1 MADYTREEIARLAAI
16 KKRINGKMESL
27 GSPSPENEQGF
38 LGDSVDAI
46 QHGLL
51 SGAADLTDGIGYLT
65 GSDTIRKGADSLRG
79 QADKQIN
86 QMSPDG
92 REAFQGFG
100 IQADGSS
107 PTGYDFKDES
117 SLKGFGLN
125 VLSGVGSFAPTM
137 IPGGIAAKGI
147 SAAGKVAGATG
158 KGVKVE
164 KVIDKASDVVGFGS
178 VGALSIGGSTANQ
191 TYETVANADFHTLKD
206 AEIFQKQ
213 YWNLRKL
220 KELDHVSA
228 LKQAREDVARE
239 LATEAAKDGA
249 IMGAITQGALG
260 PVMGKLFRGEAGSI
274 GKAAAI
280 GAVTEGAQE
289 FVESGGQ
296 TAISNIAVNPA
307 VPTNTMDNVI
317 GDALT
322 GAVVGGPVGGAFGG
336 GGSVLNRSTKAKD
349 NTDDQFNLSEQDQGH
364 QAVEQ
369 QLAEIEGLM
378 VENGDNL
385 TESEFAELEAKR
397 NELLQRRAEI
407 TGEQPFDLSGPLK
420 KQAQPEQLA
429 LPNQNII
436 YGERPAPSQDQAQA
450 HEKSRS
456 AFEDQFGEPRNTG
469 REGEYLGQ
477 VFPENAHQQQGGNI
491 LDGEFSRDPLQLET
505 PEQTGDVPALEDAGI
520 IYGERPESNVRPAR
534 SDGLTD
540 PYTAPQPSRK
550 NDNPIY
556 QAIKRKQR
564 LLEEQEQKAKRLRDD
579 LKTRQQAEKQQAQQ
593 TQLDG
598 LENKAEVKAAKGN
611 AVKAYT
617 PSNKPVDLEYQ
628 IVNADDLVTS
638 NNDDLT
644 PNSNYPQA
652 LQNRDRTTDSS
663 RNQINS
669 MANQLIPEKL
679 SESADV
685 STGSPIVRNG
695 IVESGN
701 GRSLAI
707 RKAYNEGKAA
717 NYKSYLEQNADR
729 FGINPDELSQ
739 FEKPVLVRQRQTEM
753 TPEELTAY
761 TKDANTSEGQ
771 TLKPSE
777 QAKSDANRIQSEDLE
792 LVNLPDSGDV
802 AAPSNKPF
810 VSKFL
815 NRLSD
820 NERAGLVG
828 KDGQLTQQGAT
839 RVQNA
844 IFAKAYQ
851 SDDLIN
857 DATDATSSDV
867 KSVTNA
873 LVIAAP
879 EYAKLNNEMPELTK
893 TIVDAVSLIKK
904 SRRDDIALQ
913 ELTSQFDIETGEP
926 VDSATAGIATFLN
939 DNVRSAK
946 RMGDGLS
953 SIAKQA
959 KSALQN
965 SQSEGLFGASPEPT
979 VKGLIETNEQVKQH
993 KPAEEAR
1000 RENDASDASE
1010 SNGRSE
1016 QQQQTSGR
1024 TALSGT
1030 GSVAQ
1035 GNEKGQS
1042 KLSKTFKRD
1051 SPKKKETVVPGE
1063 KIEDVGEKIGGARK
1077 DAWGAYQD
1085 QFSGESDIIKDP
1097 LSKSFP
1103 QIDYEKAINEGGNRT
1118 TIAFIALLRDSIP
1131 PKPKKPYLVARWA
1144 PKVEKAKGLVRLAL
1158 SDQEGMASLISS
1170 LESSNYIPNFKHVID
1185 VIKSV
1190 SPEKT
1195 KEAATYRIRDQQYR
1209 SYDGVKYDPPKT
1221 LYMVHKNALRKQ
1233 MSKPL
1238 ETIEDAKK
1246 ELVSRLETPIDN
1258 VKAKP
1263 QKKLGVY
1270 TDRYSKQVFVGWK
1283 GATGVLR
1290 VKKFDS
1296 LGDARGALQND
1307 RESLE
1312 TLLDEMKKTPS
1323 MRNTLNLNRV
1333 GPEKRS
1339 KDVSAD
1345 EFMVEFGFRGVE
1357 FGNYVEQGKRQKD
1370 INRAFDGLSDLAELL
1385 GIPNGAISLN
1395 GDLSLAFGARG
1406 KGGKN
1411 SASAHYEPGKIV
1423 INLTKKD
1430 GAGSLAHE
1438 WWHAMDNYFSKQG
1451 ESLGN
1456 YATEGKRNRNV
1467 GEDGIRSEV
1476 IKAFQNVMSSINST
1490 DLRSRSYVLDGSR
1503 TKTYWS
1509 TKIEM
1514 SARTFEAYVKSKLED
1529 KSQSNDYLANIR
1541 SEDSWGKLKSKD
1553 SYPYPTSSEMKEI
1566 TKAFD
1571 QMFQVLKTKE
1581 TDKGI
1586 ALFSVGKA
1594 DGAGSKVED
1603 IRKAVEPLIK
1613 QLHEENTFQV
1623 VQSVNDLP
1631 FAVRLLVKKQ
1641 LSKSK
1646 GDNATVRG
1654 VNAGAKNYLIADGIK
1669 DEKEAVSIFLHEVV
1683 GHKAVLDML
1692 GKEGDSIMERI
1703 AYSYG
1708 PKQLKDL
1715 IKAYGADFKTKE
1727 GRILLGKE
1735 KVAQMAEKNEKPSL
1749 LGKLVANVKAWLRKH
1764 FPNIKWSDNDVLNML
1779 VTARDK
1785 VESRYMVKVDLDP
1798 TESKSDGAEKKV
1810 NLSVKND
1817 FPDDIEK
1824 IISDTQAKPKS
1835 EETLLDKAKGYAK
1848 KVSDIDLTVL
1858 KQGFIDSYASI
1869 ESLEKEVNAGK
1880 LMDGQESAYKAALRT
1895 ANLDSVMEV
1904 MMRKGALEIKDG
1916 AFQVKKGTKG
1926 LLEIFQPIADADH
1939 MSLWETWAGARRA
1952 KRIIEEDT
1960 KANSEGIEQIKEYRS
1975 AIAKLRNIEPAK
1987 HSGGLTEWQQDM
1999 LLAKKGLEAAKLK
2012 AKQKRERNYSP
2023 IQIKKVLGYVAHNK
2037 ELKASFETAQK
2048 EWAAFNKAVLDM
2060 TEQAGLINPEARKL
2074 WENDD
2079 YVPFHRVS
2087 EAQEGESFSFLK
2099 RKKGLSGQK
2108 SGIEKL
2114 SGGVEKLNILES
2126 MVRNATH
2133 MTDASFKNIAMQR
2146 IVDIADG
2153 VAMEKMPSTK
2163 MDLAETKAML
2173 ETMGYDASIMDN
2185 ETLRIWANQLERYQ
2199 STGKGTVSVSEN
2211 GLVKRYQVT
2220 DPTLFRAISQL
2231 GPMRVSG
2238 IMKVFQIP
2246 KRLLTT
2252 MVTSDPGF
2260 MAANFIRDTLSTWV
2274 TVDAKTTPLYDAIKG
2289 AAKGLKRSD
2298 SQWAMMAA
2306 GAGGGGYY
2314 DTAPESVRQ
2323 HLSTLE
2329 KGGALHK
2336 PKQLWDAWM
2345 RIGQAGENAN
2355 RIAVFDA
2362 ILKDGGT
2369 VAEAA
2374 HQAQDVINFSK
2385 RGDWVAVQTLIT
2397 MVPFM
2402 NARIQG
2408 LDRLWRGAKDNPR
2421 AFMMKG
2427 SIIMGAGLALLA
2439 ANWDNEEYW
2448 DLDEWDRDANWH
2460 AWIGGKHIRIPKP
2473 FEVGAFFGT
2482 IPERAFEQLRDD
2494 ADGKLL
2500 GERMLAMMSGTFAM
2514 NPTPQLFKPAIDVAM
2529 NENGFTGNPI
2539 LSMGDEYRTPEGQ
2552 YSPWTSETMKQ
2563 LAKSMP
2569 DSAPDWMRSPKRL
2582 EYLFKGYFGTLG
2594 GYALSLSDVGT
2605 ESIVGVPTKPEM
2617 NISQLPVLK
2626 RFYKDG
2632 TAGSKH
2638 IGRFYDMLDEV
2649 NSLNVEIKSKIKER
2663 QVEDAKKLKM
2673 KNFEKLKVRKSLNR
2687 VASDLSTINARIK
2700 SVYTNKS
2707 MTAKQK
2713 RELIDKLSL
2722 QRNEIASGAS
2732 LRYYE
2737 LFR

>member
-1 MADYTREEIARLAAI
+1 
-16 KKRINGKMESL
+16 
-27 GSPSPENEQGF
+27 
-38 LGDSVDAI
+38 
-46 QHGLL
+46 
-51 SGAADLTDGIGYLT
+51 
-65 GSDTIRKGADSLRG
+65 
-79 QADKQIN
+79 
-86 QMSPDG
+86 
-92 REAFQGFG
+92 
-100 IQADGSS
+100 
-107 PTGYDFKDES
+107 
-117 SLKGFGLN
+117 
-125 VLSGVGSFAPTM
+125 
-137 IPGGIAAKGI
+137 
-147 SAAGKVAGATG
+147 
-158 KGVKVE
+158 
-164 KVIDKASDVVGFGS
+164 
-178 VGALSIGGSTANQ
+178 
-191 TYETVANADFHTLKD
+191 
-206 AEIFQKQ
+206 
-213 YWNLRKL
+213 
-220 KELDHVSA
+220 
-228 LKQAREDVARE
+228 
-239 LATEAAKDGA
+239 
-249 IMGAITQGALG
+249 MGAITQGALG
-260 PVMGKLFRGEAGSI
+260 PVMGKLFRGEAGGI
-274 GKAAAI
+274 GKAAAT
-280 GAVTEGAQE
+280 GAITEGSQE

-296 TAISNIAVNPA
+296 TAISNMAVNPA

-322 GAVVGGPVGGAFGG
+322 GAVVGGPVGGGFGASG
-336 GGSVLNRSTKAKD
+336 ASFNRFSKPKD
-349 NTDDQFNLSEQDQGH
+349 NTDDPLNLSEQDQGY

-397 NELLQRRAEI
+397 NELLQRRAEL
-407 TGEQPFDLSGPLK
+407 TGEQPMDFSGPTEN
-420 KQAQPEQLA
+420 QAQPEQLA

-436 YGERPAPSQDQAQA
+436 YGERPAPSLDQTKAR
-450 HEKSRS
+450 EKSRS

-477 VFPENAHQQQGGNI
+477 VFPQGAEQQQDGNI
-491 LDGEFSRDPLQLET
+491 LDGEFSRDPLQLEA

-520 IYGERPESNVRPAR
+520 IYGEKPESNARPAR

-556 QAIKRKQR
+556 QEIKRKQG
-564 LLEEQEQKAKRLRDD
+564 LLEEQEQDAKRLRDG
-579 LKTRQQAEKQQAQQ
+579 LKTRKQAEKQQAQQ

-598 LENKAEVKAAKGN
+598 LENKAEVKAAKGK

-644 PNSNYPQA
+644 PNTNYPQA

-717 NYKSYLEQNADR
+717 NYKTYLEQNADR
-729 FGINPDELSQ
+729 FGINPDELAQ

-771 TLKPSE
+771 SLKPSE
-777 QAKSDANRIQSEDLE
+777 QAKSDAQRIQAEDLD

-802 AAPSNKPF
+802 AAPSNKAF
-810 VSKFL
+810 ISKFL
-815 NRLSD
+815 GRLSD

-828 KDGQLTQQGAT
+828 KDGSLTQQGAT

-851 SDDLIN
+851 SNDLI
-857 DATDATSSDV
+857 DEATDATTSDV
-867 KSVTNA
+867 KGVTNA

-879 EYAKLNNEMPELTK
+879 NYAKLNGDVPELTK
-893 TIVDAVSLIKK
+893 TIVDAVALIKK
-904 SRRDDIALQ
+904 SRRDNIALQ
-913 ELTSQFDIETGEP
+913 ELTSQFDIEKGEP
-926 VDSATAGIATFLN
+926 VDSATADLATFLN
-939 DNVRSAK
+939 DNIRSAK

-953 SIAKQA
+953 SLAIQA

-965 SQSEGLFGASPEPT
+965 SQSEGLFGTAPAPT
-979 VKGLIETNEQVKQH
+979 VKGLINANEQIRQQR
-993 KPAEEAR
+993 PATQSAKSESIAP
-1000 RENDASDASE
+1000 NASE

-1016 QQQQTSGR
+1016 QQQQAPGR
-1024 TALSGT
+1024 ATPNGA

-1035 GNEKGQS
+1035 GNGAGQP
-1042 KLSKTFKRD
+1042 KLSKGGNPFKTESSARLSRTFKDTPNAEIVPVDGGFGVRESQIED
-1051 SPKKKETVVPGE
+1051 KKNQSKSEMPKKKEAVVPGE

-1077 DAWGAYQD
+1077 DTWSNYLKQINNNV
-1085 QFSGESDIIKDP
+1085 DISVEP
-1097 LSKSFP
+1097 LSNSFP
-1103 QIDYEKAINEGGNRT
+1103 QVDYQKALDGGSNKT
-1118 TIAFIALLRDSIP
+1118 ALAFVALLRDTIP
-1131 PKPKKPYLVARWA
+1131 SKPKASYKLNRWA
-1144 PKVEKAKGLVRLAL
+1144 QQVKKAKEAVGFILENP
-1158 SDQEGMASLISS
+1158 SE
-1170 LESSNYIPNFKHVID
+1170 LESQISKIDSSSTIPHIKHMID
-1185 VIKSV
+1185 VIKNV
-1190 SPEKT
+1190 PTDKI
-1195 KEAATYRIRDQQYR
+1195 KEAAAYRISSHHY
-1209 SYDGVKYDPPKT
+1209 SSLNGVNYDPPKVF
-1221 LYMVHKNALRKQ
+1221 YRVYKNAARKET
-1233 MSKPL
+1233 SLPL
-1238 ETIEDAKK
+1238 ESVEEAKK
-1246 ELVSRLETPIDN
+1246 EILKRLDETKGK
-1258 VKAKP
+1258 VKVN
-1263 QKKLGVY
+1263 QKLEVY
-1270 TDRYSKQVFVGWK
+1270 KDRYTKQVFVGWK
-1283 GATGVLR
+1283 GSTGVLR
-1290 VKKFDS
+1290 VKNFDS
-1296 LGDARGALQND
+1296 LSDARIAIAEQ

-1312 TLLDEMKKTPS
+1312 TLLSEIKSTPS
-1323 MRNTLNLNRV
+1323 MRESINANRE
-1333 GPEKRS
+1333 GPAQRG
-1339 KDVSAD
+1339 KDISAS
-1345 EFMVEFGFRGVE
+1345 EFMDEFGFRGVE
-1357 FGNYVEQGKRQKD
+1357 FGNYVEQDRRQKD

-1467 GEDGIRSEV
+1467 GDEGIRPEV

-1490 DLRSRSYVLDGSR
+1490 DLRSRSYILDGSR
-1503 TKTYWS
+1503 TKAYWS
-1509 TKIEM
+1509 TKVEM
-1514 SARTFEAYVKSKLED
+1514 SARAFEAYVKSKLEG

-1541 SEDSWGKLKSKD
+1541 SEESWGKLKSND
-1553 SYPYPTSSEMKEI
+1553 SYPYPTSSEMKDI

-1571 QMFQVLKTKE
+1571 KMFQVLKTKE
-1581 TDKGI
+1581 TDKGV
-1586 ALFSVGKA
+1586 ALFSVGNSNGSGSKA
-1594 DGAGSKVED
+1594 DD
-1603 IRKAVEPLIK
+1603 IRKVVEPLIK

-1631 FAVRLLVKKQ
+1631 FAVRILVKKQ

-1646 GDNATVRG
+1646 GDNATIRG

-1708 PKQLKDL
+1708 PKQLQDL

-1735 KVAQMAEKNEKPSL
+1735 KVAQMAENNEKPSL
-1749 LGKLVANVKAWLRKH
+1749 LGKLVANVKAWLRKF

-1779 VTARDK
+1779 ATARDK
-1785 VESRYMVKVDLDP
+1785 VENRYMVKVDLDP
-1798 TESKSDGAEKKV
+1798 AESKSDAADNKV
-1810 NLSVKND
+1810 NLSVKSD
-1817 FPDDIEK
+1817 LPDDIDK

-1848 KVSDIDLTVL
+1848 KVSEIDLTVL

-1939 MSLWETWAGARRA
+1939 MALWETWAGARRA
-1952 KRIIEEDT
+1952 KRIIEEDS
-1960 KANSEGIEQIKEYRS
+1960 KANSEGIELIKEYRS
-1975 AIAKLRNIEPAK
+1975 AIAKLRNTEPAK
-1987 HSGGLTEWQQDM
+1987 HTGGLTQWQQDM
-1999 LLAKKGLEAAKLK
+1999 RIAKNGLEAAKLK
-2012 AKQKRERNYSP
+2012 AKQKRERNYNP
-2023 IQIKKVLGYVAHNK
+2023 IQIKKVLDYVANNK
-2037 ELKASFETAQK
+2037 DLKSSFETAQK
-2048 EWAAFNKAVLDM
+2048 EWAVFNKAVLDM

-2133 MTDASFKNIAMQR
+2133 MTDASFKNVAMQR

-2163 MDLAETKAML
+2163 IDLAETKAML
-2173 ETMGYDASIMDN
+2173 ETMGYDASTMDN

-2199 STGKGTVSVSEN
+2199 SAGKGTVSVSEN
-2211 GLVKRYQVT
+2211 GQVKRYQVT

-2252 MVTSDPGF
+2252 LVTSDPGF

-2408 LDRLWRGAKDNPR
+2408 LDRLWRGAKDNPK

-2500 GERMLAMMSGTFAM
+2500 GERILAMMSGTFAM

-2569 DSAPDWMRSPKRL
+2569 DSAPDWMRSPKKL

-2605 ESIVGVPTKPEM
+2605 ETVVGVPTKPEM

-2673 KNFEKLKVRKSLNR
+2673 KNLEKLKVRKSLNR

-2707 MTAKQK
+2707 MTARQK

-2722 QRNEIASGAS
+2722 QRNDIASDVS